1 MLDLA
6 TLRNCNYDF
15 YFHGLGYEILQK
27 TKRLLK
33 YRIYLDKKDVLL
45 SKFTLVSINAFGKA
59 PIHRLNLIT
68 YLLTLGNSCY
78 N

>member
-15 YFHGLGYEILQK
+15 YFYGLGYEILQK

-33 YRIYLDKKDVLL
+33 YRIYLDKK
-45 SKFTLVSINAFGKA
+45 KFA
-59 PIHRLNLIT
+59 
-68 YLLTLGNSCY
+68 Y
-78 N
+78 